1 MFKEFNINKKDKIY
15 LTAIIIFSTILVG
28 YYINFNNS
36 IGISCSDVYVY
47 LLNSLYYA
55 GEKVNI
61 TQFIHI
67 SPVICFFTSLLFRV
81 GVTDKVAIYI
91 VTGIFAIIGNVG
103 FYLLLKKFFNEEL
116 SLTGTILYSSFS
128 LYLIWLANGTLD
140 IPAVGVIIWIALFTI
155 IAVRENPKYYQY
167 VIPLMVIG
175 LYTRYTVIL
184 TIPAF
189 FLFYVLENGFKIK
202 HEDKKYIKKGII
214 IAIIIAVIIFLIVF
228 AMGQGRF
235 DAASQMANGV
245 KGDTGSKN
253 DPAFNPDSSYYLVNY
268 INFISNSHTVFETN
282 PTLYSPTILSYIIY
296 ALLIIGGG
304 FWLYDHKGNVNLS
317 KKDILAIGII
327 LIAIISFNRVTSVI
341 TSILAYIGIYLL
353 AKDKGHNNGIFMLGW
368 ILANAIF
375 LSFDIVKVNRYI
387 LPTFPPF
394 IFFVLMAIENIHSHV
409 KINKNIIPIALII
422 LFIVQ
427 AFAFT
432 STVEPTDK
440 YLNPEQISDYIINTN
455 SDYENMTIGA
465 YNLRPYSWWLGP
477 NITGIPSSNQSG
489 IDQSNISYYISNNP
503 LDNLTNF
510 SEIKNINDLYLYK
523 NNNF

>member
-1 MFKEFNINKKDKIY
+1 MFSEFNINKKDKIY
-15 LTAIIIFSTILVG
+15 LIAILIFSTILVG

-47 LLNSLYYA
+47 LLNSLYYT
-55 GEKVNI
+55 GEQVNI
-61 TQFIHI
+61 TQFVYI
-67 SPVICFFTSLLFRV
+67 SPVICFLTSLLFRV
-81 GVTDKVAIYI
+81 GFVDKLAIYL
-91 VTGIFAIIGNVG
+91 VTGLFAIIGNIG

-128 LYLIWLANGTLD
+128 LYLVWLANGTLD
-140 IPAVGVIIWIALFTI
+140 IPAVAIIIWIALFTI
-155 IAVRENPKYYQY
+155 IAVKENPKYYQY

-184 TIPAF
+184 TLPAF
-189 FLFYVLENGFKIK
+189 FLYYILENGLKIK
-202 HEDKKYIKKGII
+202 KEDRKYIKKGLI
-214 IAIIIAVIIFLIVF
+214 IAIIIAVVIFLIVF
-228 AMGQGRF
+228 VMGNGRF
-235 DAASQMANGV
+235 DAASQMVNGV
-245 KGDTGSKN
+245 KGDSGSKS

-268 INFISNSHTVFETN
+268 LNFISNSHTVFEAN
-282 PTLYSPTILSYIIY
+282 PTLYSPTILSYAIL
-296 ALLIIGGG
+296 ALLIIGTV
-304 FWLYDHKGNVNLS
+304 FWLYDHKNNFNLS
-317 KKDILAIGII
+317 KKDIFAIGII

-353 AKDKGHNNGIFMLGW
+353 AKDREYNNGVFMLGW

-394 IFFVLMAIENIHSHV
+394 IFFVLIAIENIHSHV
-409 KINKNIIPIALII
+409 RINKNIIPIVLIV
-422 LFIVQ
+422 LFVAQ

-432 STVEPTDK
+432 ATVEPTDK
-440 YLNPEQISDYIINTN
+440 YLSPEEISNYIIDNN
-455 SDYENMTIGA
+455 PDYENMTIGA
-465 YNLRPYSWWLGP
+465 YNIRPYSWWLGS
-477 NITGIPSSNQSG
+477 NTIGIPSGNQSG

-510 SEIKNINDLYLYK
+510 QEIKNINNLYLYK